1 MNKLFQLL
9 SVVLCF
15 FFFGMPITEA
25 QSNGDTTNVA
35 DGKLTY
41 TKSFGNFHV
50 QQNGKPLTQDQVFDL
65 FSSNYRS
72 ADYMKKYKTKS
83 TLAAVMGGVGGAL
96 FGFPVG
102 MFIGGGE
109 PIWEVALIGAG
120 VVAVAIPI
128 GSAANKDFKRAIE
141 VYNEDL
147 PAASSHR
154 KGQLHFSVS
163 GHGLGIG
170 WRF

>member
-1 MNKLFQLL
+1 MKELFQLL
-9 SVVLCF
+9 SVVVCF
-15 FFFGMPITEA
+15 FLLGLPTSEA
-25 QSNGDTTNVA
+25 QTNGDTTNV

-50 QQNGKPLTQDQVFDL
+50 QRNGKTLTQDQVFDL
-65 FSSNYRS
+65 FNTNYRS
-72 ADYMKKYKTKS
+72 ADYLKKYKTKN
-83 TLAAVMGGVGGAL
+83 TLAAVMGGIGGAL

-128 GSAANKDFKRAIE
+128 GASANKDFKRAIE
-141 VYNEDL
+141 VYNE
-147 PAASSHR
+147 
-154 KGQLHFSVS
+154 
-163 GHGLGIG
+163 
-170 WRF
+170 